1 MQISIVIPN
10 YNGRALLEKNLSHVL
25 KACQNDE
32 IIIVDDASTDTSVE
46 FIKNN
51 YPQLKLIEKAT
62 NHGFTTSVNLGVKA
76 AAGEIVVLLNTDMV
90 PEPDFLKALLKHF
103 QDEQVFAV
111 GCREIIN
118 NNGESNSRGRG
129 IGKFEKGFLLHRRGD
144 EGRTNT
150 LWVSGGSGA
159 FRKSI
164 WQKLHGMDPLYD
176 PFYWEDVDLGYRALR
191 SGYRLIFEPKS
202 EVEHHHEEG
211 IIQSIYTPEVVETI
225 SYRNQFIFV
234 WKNITDVRLMI
245 NHLLWLPWHLVTAP
259 VQGNRALL
267 RGFVAAFSRIG
278 QIIKQRNRQRPL
290 YEVSDRKVLADFAS
304 E

>member
-25 KACQNDE
+25 QACPNGE

-51 YPQLKLIEKAT
+51 YPQLKLIKKAT
-62 NHGFTTSVNLGVKA
+62 NHGFATSVNLGVKA

-90 PEPDFLKALLKHF
+90 PEPDFLKTLLKHF
-103 QDEQVFAV
+103 NDKQVFAV
-111 GCREIIN
+111 SCREIL
-118 NNGESNSRGRG
+118 NSHSGSKTRGRG
-129 IGKFEKGFLLHRRGD
+129 VGKFIKGFLLHQRGD

-150 LWVSGGSGA
+150 LWASGGSGA

-164 WQKLHGMDPLYD
+164 WQKLNGMDPLYD
-176 PFYWEDVDLGYRALR
+176 PFYWEDVDLGYRAIK
-191 SGYRLIFEPKS
+191 SGYSLVFEPKS
-202 EVEHHHEEG
+202 EVKHHHEEG
-211 IIQSIYTPEVVETI
+211 VIKSKYTPEVVETI

-245 NHLLWLPWHLVTAP
+245 NHLLWLPWHLATAL
-259 VQGNRALL
+259 VWGNRALL
-267 RGFVAAFSRIG
+267 RGFVAALSRIG

-290 YEVSDRKVLADFAS
+290 SAISDREALAAFAS